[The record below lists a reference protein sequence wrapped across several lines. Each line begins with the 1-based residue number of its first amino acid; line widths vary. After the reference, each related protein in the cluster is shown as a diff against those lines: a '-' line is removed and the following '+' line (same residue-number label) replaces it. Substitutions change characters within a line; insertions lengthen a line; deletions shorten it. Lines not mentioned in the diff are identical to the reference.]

1 MALSYKTLALW
12 RLTEERF
19 EADYV
24 IKVDDDNY
32 VRLDRLA
39 IALGQWADMGAG
51 LLMFPPHV
59 ALSCWWAVLQWMAGH
74 ALQKP
79 SFSPTF
85 VMS

>member
-19 EADYV
+19 EADCV

-39 IALGQWADMGAG
+39 VALGQWSNMGAG
-51 LLMFPPHV
+51 QLLFPPTV
-59 ALSCWWAVLQWMAGH
+59 DLV
-74 ALQKP
+74 
-79 SFSPTF
+79 
-85 VMS
+85 VY